1 MAVRPSARKTWVAGA
16 AVATAVALAATG
28 SLPGCGARPAPAVSA
43 AATDSARGAARPAA
57 PAATSAAR
65 QKLLAGAVAVLDR
78 FDDFDEARGS
88 ELVFDRL
95 AQWSRV
101 AAASSGDSWRPDPL
115 LDTVPE
121 RLRAAA
127 PEPLDAVG
135 FAAVPDVTFLR
146 DERWLADIARVARGD
161 AVDDVAIATNLF
173 RWTVRSLALVSDP
186 PLVPSETNPGSRWFL
201 PGEILLAGR
210 ASAPQRA
217 WIFLA
222 LLRHAGLTGVMLAT
236 SDAAGGNA
244 RPWVPAVVSDGEA
257 YLFEPAYGMP
267 IAGPEGRGVATV
279 NEAAREPAIL
289 EALSLPD
296 RPYRVQSPDLERLS
310 VLVAAD
316 AWTASRRMAAL
327 DADVRSAREMRIT
340 VDASAAADAA
350 RSVLPEAARERPAG
364 VWEFPWETVAR
375 RRTPGGAVAAAAMR
389 ELAPLQIALV
399 PTDGAGA
406 GRPMRPL
413 YAARLREFRGELDGP
428 TGAKTAYLAARPG
441 RDVIAAAVRGLPA
454 EQAEA
459 ARRLYG
465 QMKEDAAYWL
475 GVLTLSEGEYG
486 AAIDYLRRMTLE
498 AAPDSRWADAAQVNL
513 AQAYLGLG
521 KPSEAVAA
529 LRADRSPQRF
539 GSRLLADR
547 LEKQRPVTPRG
558 PVTQ

>member
-1 MAVRPSARKTWVAGA
+1 MAVRPSARTTWAAGA
-16 AVATAVALAATG
+16 SVVAVAVAVAALA
-28 SLPGCGARPAPAVSA
+28 GCGARDPGELPAPMSERAGGV
-43 AATDSARGAARPAA
+43 ARPAA
-57 PAATSAAR
+57 PAAR

-78 FDDFDEARGS
+78 FDDFDEARGA

-95 AQWSRV
+95 AQWSRGS
-101 AAASSGDSWRPDPL
+101 AALPHDSWRPDPL
-115 LDTVPE
+115 LDTLPD

-135 FAAVPDVTFLR
+135 FAAAHDVTFLR

-173 RWTVRSLALVSDP
+173 QWTVRSLALVSDP

-210 ASAPQRA
+210 ASPPQRA
-217 WIFLA
+217 WIFLE
-222 LLRHAGLTGVMLAT
+222 LLRHAGLAGVMLAT
-236 SDAAGGNA
+236 GDAAGDL
-244 RPWVPAVVSDGEA
+244 RPWVPAVVTGGEA

-267 IAGPEGRGVATV
+267 IAGPGGGGVSTV
-279 NEAAREPAIL
+279 NEAARDTAIL
-289 EALSLPD
+289 ESLSLPD
-296 RPYRVQSPDLERLS
+296 RPYRVQAVDLQRVS

-316 AWTASRRMAAL
+316 AWTASRRMAVL
-327 DADVRSAREMRIT
+327 DADLRSAREMRIA
-340 VDASAAADAA
+340 VDVGATADAA
-350 RSVLPEAARERPAG
+350 RMALPEAARERPAG
-364 VWEFPWETVAR
+364 VWEFPWETAAR
-375 RRTPGGAVAAAAMR
+375 RRMVTAAVASAARR

-413 YAARLREFRGELDGP
+413 YAARLREFRGDLDGP
-428 TGAKTAYLAARPG
+428 TGAKAAYLTARPG
-441 RDVIAAAVRGLPA
+441 RDVIAGAVRGLPP

-475 GVLTLSEGEYG
+475 GVLTLGEGEYE
-486 AAIDYLRRMTLE
+486 AAVDYLRRMTLE

-521 KPSEAVAA
+521 RTAEAVAT

-547 LEKQRPVTPRG
+547 LEERG
-558 PVTQ
+558 PVTP

>member
-1 MAVRPSARKTWVAGA
+1 MSPRGSARTTWTAGA
-16 AVATAVALAATG
+16 VVAYLVALAATV
-28 SLPGCGARPAPAVSA
+28 SLTGCGAPRAPVVSSP
-43 AATDSARGAARPAA
+43 ATDPASGTVRSAA

-78 FDDFDEARGS
+78 FDDFDEARGA

-101 AAASSGDSWRPDPL
+101 AALPAGDSWRPDPL
-115 LDTVPE
+115 LDTLPE

-135 FAAVPDVTFLR
+135 FAAAPDVTFLR

-173 RWTVRSLALVSDP
+173 QWTVRSLALVSDP
-186 PLVPSETNPGSRWFL
+186 PLVPSETNPGNRWFL

-217 WIFLA
+217 WIFLE

-236 SDAAGGNA
+236 SDAAGGDL
-244 RPWVPAVVSDGEA
+244 RSWVPAVVTAGEA

-279 NEAAREPAIL
+279 TEAARDPAIL

-296 RPYRVQSPDLERLS
+296 RPYRVQAADMQRLS

-316 AWTASRRMAAL
+316 AWTASRRMAIL
-327 DADVRSAREMRIT
+327 DIDLRSAREMRIA
-340 VDASAAADAA
+340 VAASATADAA
-350 RSVLPEAARERPAG
+350 RTALPEAARERPAG

-375 RRTPGGAVAAAAMR
+375 RLAAGAAVSGAAMR
-389 ELAPLQIALV
+389 ELAPLQIAVV

-428 TGAKTAYLAARPG
+428 TGAKAAYLAARPG
-441 RDVIAAAVRGLPA
+441 RDAIAAAVRSLPP

-475 GVLTLSEGEYG
+475 GVLTLGEGEYE
-486 AAIDYLRRMTLE
+486 AAVDYLRRMTLE

-513 AQAYLGLG
+513 AHAYLELG
-521 KPSEAVAA
+521 KTADAVAA

-547 LEKQRPVTPRG
+547 LDERRAVTP
-558 PVTQ
+558 

>member
-1 MAVRPSARKTWVAGA
+1 MAACPSAGTTWAAGVAVAGILAVA
-16 AVATAVALAATG
+16 AVGV
-28 SLPGCGARPAPAVSA
+28 SLTGCGARRTAAVSGPA
-43 AATDSARGAARPAA
+43 ADAANATARPAA
-57 PAATSAAR
+57 ASSAAR

-78 FDDFDEARGS
+78 FDDFDEARGA

-95 AQWSRV
+95 SQWSRV
-101 AAASSGDSWRPDPL
+101 AAVAANGSWRLDPL
-115 LDTVPE
+115 LDSLPA
-121 RLRAAA
+121 RLLAAV

-135 FAAVPDVTFLR
+135 FAAAHDVTFLR
-146 DERWLADIARVARGD
+146 DQRWLADIARVARGD

-173 RWTVRSLALVSDP
+173 QWTVRSLALVSDP

-210 ASAPQRA
+210 ASVPQRA
-217 WIFLA
+217 WIFLE

-236 SDAAGGNA
+236 GDAEGGEL

-279 NEAAREPAIL
+279 SDAARDPAIL
-289 EALSLPD
+289 EALALPD
-296 RPYRVQSPDLERLS
+296 RPYRVQAADMQRLT
-310 VLVAAD
+310 VLVSAD
-316 AWTASRRMAAL
+316 AWSASRRMAAL
-327 DADVRSAREMRIT
+327 DADLRSAREMRIA
-340 VDASAAADAA
+340 VAATETADVA
-350 RSVLPEAARERPAG
+350 RQTLPEAARERPAG

-375 RRTPGGAVAAAAMR
+375 RRAAGDAVAAAAMR
-389 ELAPLQIALV
+389 ELAPLQITLV

-428 TGAKTAYLAARPG
+428 VGAKAAYLAARPG
-441 RDVIAAAVRGLPA
+441 REVIAGAVRGLPP

-475 GVLTLSEGEYG
+475 GVLTLGEGEYD
-486 AAIDYLRRMTLE
+486 AAIDYLRRMTLD

-521 KPSEAVAA
+521 KKADAVAA

-547 LEKQRPVTPRG
+547 LEQRRPVTP
-558 PVTQ
+558 

>member
-1 MAVRPSARKTWVAGA
+1 MPPRLSAWKTWAAGA
-16 AVATAVALAATG
+16 AVAIAVALAAAV
-28 SLPGCGARPAPAVSA
+28 SLPGCGARPAPVVAGP
-43 AATDSARGAARPAA
+43 ATDPARGAARPAA
-57 PAATSAAR
+57 PAASSSAAR

-78 FDDFDEARGS
+78 FDDFDEARGA

-95 AQWSRV
+95 AQWSRGT
-101 AAASSGDSWRPDPL
+101 AALTSDSWRPDPL
-115 LDTVPE
+115 LDTLPA

-127 PEPLDAVG
+127 AEPLEAVG
-135 FAAVPDVTFLR
+135 FAAAHDVTFLR

-161 AVDDVAIATNLF
+161 AVDDVAIAMNLF
-173 RWTVRSLALVSDP
+173 QWTVRSLALVSDP
-186 PLVPSETNPGSRWFL
+186 PLVPSETNPGNRWFL

-236 SDAAGGNA
+236 SDAAGGDV

-279 NEAAREPAIL
+279 SEAAREPAIL

-296 RPYRVQSPDLERLS
+296 RPYRVQAADMQRLS

-316 AWTASRRMAAL
+316 AWTASRRMMAL
-327 DADVRSAREMRIT
+327 DADLRSAREMRIA

-350 RSVLPEAARERPAG
+350 RSVLPEATRGRPAG

-375 RRTPGGAVAAAAMR
+375 RRAAGDAVSAAAMR
-389 ELAPLQIALV
+389 ELAPLQIAFV
-399 PTDGAGA
+399 PPADGGA

-428 TGAKTAYLAARPG
+428 TGAKAAYLAARPG
-441 RDVIAAAVRGLPA
+441 RDVIAATVRGLPP

-475 GVLTLSEGEYG
+475 GVLTLGEGEYE
-486 AAIDYLRRMTLE
+486 AAVDYLRRMTLE

-513 AQAYLGLG
+513 ARAYLGLG
-521 KPSEAVAA
+521 KTAEAVSA

-547 LEKQRPVTPRG
+547 LEERKPRSPVTP
-558 PVTQ
+558 

>member
-1 MAVRPSARKTWVAGA
+1 MAVRPSAWKTWVAGA
-16 AVATAVALAATG
+16 AAATAVALAAAG
-28 SLPGCGARPAPAVSA
+28 SLPGCGARPDPAVSA
-43 AATDSARGAARPAA
+43 AATDAARGAARPAA

-78 FDDFDEARGS
+78 FDDFDEARGA

-101 AAASSGDSWRPDPL
+101 AAAASGDSWRPDPL

-236 SDAAGGNA
+236 SDAAGGDV

-316 AWTASRRMAAL
+316 AWTASRRMTAL
-327 DADVRSAREMRIT
+327 DADVRSAREMRIA
-340 VDASAAADAA
+340 VDASAVADAA
-350 RSVLPEAARERPAG
+350 RNVLPEAARERPAG
-364 VWEFPWETVAR
+364 VWEFPWETMAR
-375 RRTPGGAVAAAAMR
+375 RRAPGDAVAAAAMR

-399 PTDGAGA
+399 PTDAAGA

-428 TGAKTAYLAARPG
+428 GGAKAAYLAARPG

-454 EQAEA
+454 EQSEA

-475 GVLTLSEGEYG
+475 GVLTLSEREYE
-486 AAIDYLRRMTLE
+486 AAIDYLQRMTLE

-521 KPSEAVAA
+521 KTSEAVAA

-539 GSRLLADR
+539 GSRLLADQ
-547 LEKQRPVTPRG
+547 LEKRRSVTP
-558 PVTQ
+558 

>member
-1 MAVRPSARKTWVAGA
+1 MAVRPSAWKTWVAGA
-16 AVATAVALAATG
+16 AVATAVAVAAAG
-28 SLPGCGARPAPAVSA
+28 SLPGCVARPAPAVSA
-43 AATDSARGAARPAA
+43 PATDPARGAARPAA

-78 FDDFDEARGS
+78 FDDFDEARGA

-101 AAASSGDSWRPDPL
+101 AAAPSGDSWRPDPL
-115 LDTVPE
+115 LDTLPE

-135 FAAVPDVTFLR
+135 FAAAPDVTFLR

-173 RWTVRSLALVSDP
+173 QWTVRSLALVSDP

-236 SDAAGGNA
+236 SDAAGGDV
-244 RPWVPAVVSDGEA
+244 RPWVPAVVSAGEA

-296 RPYRVQSPDLERLS
+296 RPYRVQAADLQRLS

-327 DADVRSAREMRIT
+327 DADVRSAREMRIA

-350 RSVLPEAARERPAG
+350 RNVLPEAARERPAG

-375 RRTPGGAVAAAAMR
+375 RRALGDAVAVAAMR

-406 GRPMRPL
+406 GQPMRPL

-428 TGAKTAYLAARPG
+428 TGAKAAYLAARPG

-465 QMKEDAAYWL
+465 QLKEDAAYWL
-475 GVLTLSEGEYG
+475 GLLTLSEGEYE

-521 KPSEAVAA
+521 KTPEAVAA

-539 GSRLLADR
+539 GSRLLADQ
-547 LEKQRPVTPRG
+547 LEKQRSVTP
-558 PVTQ
+558 

>member
-1 MAVRPSARKTWVAGA
+1 MAAPRPSAWKTWAAGVAVASAAAVAGA
-16 AVATAVALAATG
+16 ALA
-28 SLPGCGARPAPAVSA
+28 GCGARRTAEVSERPAGVP
-43 AATDSARGAARPAA
+43 RPAA
-57 PAATSAAR
+57 PAVTSAAR

-78 FDDFDEARGS
+78 FDDFDEARGA

-101 AAASSGDSWRPDPL
+101 TTSLANGSWRPDPL
-115 LDTVPE
+115 LDTLPD

-135 FAAVPDVTFLR
+135 FAAAHDVTFLR
-146 DERWLADIARVARGD
+146 DQRWLADIARVARGD
-161 AVDDVAIATNLF
+161 AVDDVAIASNLF
-173 RWTVRSLALVSDP
+173 QWTVRSLALVSDP

-217 WIFLA
+217 WIFLE
-222 LLRHAGLTGVMLAT
+222 LLRHAGLTGVLLAT
-236 SDAAGGNA
+236 GDAAGGEL

-257 YLFEPAYGMP
+257 YLFEPAYGMA

-279 NEAAREPAIL
+279 NDAARDPAIL

-296 RPYRVQSPDLERLS
+296 RPYRVQAADLQRVS

-316 AWTASRRMAAL
+316 AWTASRRMAVL
-327 DADVRSAREMRIT
+327 DTDLRSAREMRIA
-340 VDASAAADAA
+340 VDASAIADVA
-350 RSVLPEAARERPAG
+350 RTALPEAARERPAG

-375 RRTPGGAVAAAAMR
+375 RRTAGDVVAAASMR
-389 ELAPLQIALV
+389 ELAPLQIAFV
-399 PTDGAGA
+399 PSSESGA

-413 YAARLREFRGELDGP
+413 YAARLREFRGEFDGP
-428 TGAKTAYLAARPG
+428 TGAKAAYLAARPG
-441 RDVIAAAVRGLPA
+441 RNVIAGAIRGLPP

-459 ARRLYG
+459 AGRLYG

-475 GVLTLSEGEYG
+475 GVLTLGEGEYE
-486 AAIDYLRRMTLE
+486 AAIDYLQRMTLE

-521 KPSEAVAA
+521 KTAEAVAA

-539 GSRLLADR
+539 GSRLVADR
-547 LEKQRPVTPRG
+547 LEERRSVAPRG
-558 PVTQ
+558 PVTP